1 MAMGLS
7 IKTHAAFLCFA
18 LSAPMVARAQY
29 GETAQVERQLAATHR
44 EDATAS
50 GTEIDLTN
58 RPEANE
64 SAQDILPEVP
74 GANVVFL
81 GGPFNFVSLSLRGIE
96 AENTTVLLG
105 DLPLSNRDTGAFDFS
120 QISISAFER
129 IEVYRGG
136 APAWFNNGSIGG
148 VVRLIPRENPTT
160 GVGAD
165 VGVGSFGTY
174 QASAEGSVNGDR
186 VRSFND
192 LRYGRTLGDFPYTN
206 DRCTAF
212 DSSDDGEELR
222 QNNDAQRFQ
231 GLSFTEVDTVKGG
244 VDIVLL
250 GTYLDRGIP
259 GAGCDPVLQARQTR
273 TQVFGGLS
281 YTQTGQRKDGKDY
294 ELQAVIGGG
303 YVRNQVADPFGEVG
317 IAGPSASDDGTAN
330 AYTRIGTRLQMSDQ
344 LDLTVLGTAQFDH
357 FQPRTD
363 QIALVPRPSQRVEG
377 AVVLEPRVH
386 GKWRDTLVELR
397 PSVRLGFSQTRL
409 RSFELG
415 PSVDRQSN
423 VFLPTIRIGAAV
435 GPLPWLTIATSGY
448 TGVRL
453 PTVLELF
460 GTRARI
466 EGNPDL
472 NPESG
477 LGADLSV
484 VMAGRSKILKGSAE
498 LRGFVNST
506 RDKIIVQRTIR
517 NQITFRNEDS
527 AKAWGAEARFAGEI
541 TPYLTFASTL
551 TGLATRNQDGKQLP
565 AFTPFT
571 TLTRFEGHTRKLGS
585 QVDDLVAFAQFYYR
599 AGGFGDPGNLV
610 PFPDYKPLTLGVYT
624 LMFGERLWIAFTV
637 RNVNDNRSFDVLGYP
652 LPGRNYA
659 GTISYRHRFTGHK
672 RSSARH

>member
-7 IKTHAAFLCFA
+7 IKIHSAILCLS
-18 LSAPMVARAQY
+18 LSAPLTTRAQY
-29 GETAQVERQLAATHR
+29 GETAAVERELAATNR

-50 GTEIDLTN
+50 GTEIDLTR

-64 SAQDILPEVP
+64 TAQDILPEIP

-148 VVRLIPRENPTT
+148 VVRLIPRENPTN
-160 GVGAD
+160 GVGAN
-165 VGVGSFGTY
+165 VGAGSFGTY
-174 QASAEGSVNGDR
+174 RAEAEGSVNKNR

-192 LRYGRTLGDFPYTN
+192 LRYGRTLGDFPFTN
-206 DRCTAF
+206 DGCKAF
-212 DSSDDGEELR
+212 EPSGFFEDIRE
-222 QNNDAQRFQ
+222 NNDAQRVQ
-231 GLSFTEVDTVKGG
+231 GLSFTQVDTVKGA

-250 GTYLDRGIP
+250 GTHLERGVP
-259 GAGCDPVLQARQTR
+259 GAGCDQVLQTRQAR
-273 TQVFGGLS
+273 TQGFGGTS
-281 YTQTGQRKDGKDY
+281 YTHTGQRPGGKDY
-294 ELQAVIGGG
+294 ELQAVLGGG
-303 YVRNQVADPFGEVG
+303 YIRNQVTDPFGEVG
-317 IAGPSASDDGTAN
+317 IAGPSASDDRTAN
-330 AYTRIGTRLQMSDQ
+330 AYTRIGARLQMSDQ
-344 LDLTVLGTAQFDH
+344 VDWTILGTVQFDH
-357 FQPRTD
+357 FQPRID
-363 QIALVPRPSQRVEG
+363 QISSAPRPSHRVEG

-386 GKWRDTLVELR
+386 GKWRDTVLELR
-397 PSVRLGFSQTRL
+397 PSVRLGFSQTRI

-415 PSVDRQSN
+415 PSIDRISN
-423 VFLPTIRIGAAV
+423 TFLPTIRIGAAA
-435 GPLPWLTIATSGY
+435 GPLPWLTISTSGY

-460 GTRARI
+460 GTRARV

-477 LGADLSV
+477 LGGDLSV
-484 VMAGRSKILKGSAE
+484 VMAGRAKVLKGSAE
-498 LRGFVNST
+498 IRGFINST
-506 RDKIIVQRTIR
+506 KDKIVIRRTVR
-517 NQITFRNEDS
+517 NQITFQNEGS

-541 TPYLTFASTL
+541 TPHLTFVNTL
-551 TGLATRNQDGKQLP
+551 TGLLTRNQNDKQLP

-571 TLTRFEGHTRKLGS
+571 TLTRFEGHTRTLGS

-599 AGGFGDPGNLV
+599 EGGYSDPANLV
-610 PFPDYKPLTLGVYT
+610 PFPDYKPLTLGVYA
-624 LMFGERLWIAFTV
+624 LMFDERLWVAFTA
-637 RNVNDNRSFDVLGYP
+637 RNVNDDRSFDVLGYP

-659 GTISYRHRFTGHK
+659 VNISYRHQFTGH
-672 RSSARH
+672 

>member
-1 MAMGLS
+1 MGLS
-7 IKTHAAFLCFA
+7 IKTHAAILCLA
-18 LSAPMVARAQY
+18 LSAPILARAQY
-29 GETAQVERQLAATHR
+29 GETAEVERELAATNR

-50 GTEIDLTN
+50 GTEIDLTD

-64 SAQDILPEVP
+64 TAQDVLPEIP

-105 DLPLSNRDTGAFDFS
+105 DFPLSNRDTGAFDFS

-148 VVRLIPRENPTT
+148 VVRLIPRENPTN
-160 GVGAD
+160 GVGAN

-174 QASAEGSVNGDR
+174 RAEVEGSVNKGR

-192 LRYGRTLGDFPYTN
+192 FRYGRTLGDFPYLN

-212 DSSDDGEELR
+212 DPSDDGEELR

-231 GLSFTEVDTVKGG
+231 GLSFTEVDTAKGG
-244 VDIVLL
+244 VDIILL
-250 GTYLDRGIP
+250 GTHLERGVP
-259 GAGCDPVLQARQTR
+259 GAGCDPVLQARQAR
-273 TQVFGGLS
+273 TQAFGGTS
-281 YTQTGQRKDGKDY
+281 YTQTGQRPDGKDY
-294 ELQAVIGGG
+294 ELQAVLGGG
-303 YVRNQVADPFGEVG
+303 YIRNQVADPFGEIG
-317 IAGPSASDDGTAN
+317 IAGPSASDDRTAN

-344 LDLTVLGTAQFDH
+344 VDLIILGTAQFDH

-363 QIALVPRPSQRVEG
+363 QISSAPRPSQRAEG

-386 GKWRDTLVELR
+386 GRWRNTILELR
-397 PSVRLGFSQTRL
+397 PSVRLGFSQTRI

-415 PSVDRQSN
+415 PSVDREN
-423 VFLPTIRIGAAV
+423 NIFLPAIRIGAAI

-466 EGNPDL
+466 EGNPEL

-477 LGADLSV
+477 LGGDLSV
-484 VMAGRSKILKGSAE
+484 VMAGRARILKGSAE
-498 LRGFVNST
+498 IRGFLNST
-506 RDKIIVQRTIR
+506 EDKIVVQRTVR
-517 NQITFRNEDS
+517 NQITFRNQGS

-541 TPYLTFASTL
+541 SPYFTFASTL
-551 TGLATRNQDGKQLP
+551 TGLLTRNQNGKQLP

-599 AGGFGDPGNLV
+599 AGGYSDPANLV
-610 PFPDYKPLTLGVYT
+610 PFPDFKPFTLGVYA
-624 LMFGERLWIAFTV
+624 LMFGERLWIAFTA
-637 RNVNDNRSFDVLGYP
+637 RNINDDRSFDVLGYP

-659 GTISYRHRFTGHK
+659 VSVSYRHRFTGH
-672 RSSARH
+672 